1 MIQACLERE
10 KFNSLWLS
18 VASSDSLSLTW
29 RLIVAT
35 NIQIKSLVTT
45 PVSTLYPFAVLCFD
59 SLVKHEFCIDLFRNV
74 WTLPR
79 GWNMQKNSQKNR
91 ARDPAA
97 VRIDCSTRK
106 YPYTVTVTLP
116 RNLGEGWGV
125 QTKNCSLGGR
135 IFSGTTH
142 RKDNHVTVRTSL
154 LVFARV
160 WIVQRI

>member
-35 NIQIKSLVTT
+35 DIQIKSLVTT

-79 GWNMQKNSQKNR
+79 GWMQKKLSKKQSKRSCSCKDWLQYQKI
-91 ARDPAA
+91 P
-97 VRIDCSTRK
+97 
-106 YPYTVTVTLP
+106 VTVTLP
-116 RNLGEGWGV
+116 RNLGEEWGV
-125 QTKNCSLGGR
+125 PNQKLFFGGGG

-154 LVFARV
+154 LVFAPV